1 MKIALFL
8 CNNETIGECLTL
20 NLFGTNA
27 PYGRLVQSGDLCLLY
42 NYSDNSVYGVW
53 EAISNGGTYNTN
65 AWNGRY
71 QNQVQ
76 IRRVSNQIISV
87 SRNSIPTLAG
97 NIEFIGRIYDGNFS
111 QELLQHF
118 ASVYHTQQ
126 ITINTGHRL
135 EDDYRNRY
143 PATFFCDDGKRVRS
157 QGEKII
163 CDWLRR
169 HDVQNDYES
178 VTAVPGLIPDF
189 VVFSRRH
196 DPVYIE
202 LLGHDWRGI

>member
-8 CNNETIGECLTL
+8 CNNDTMAECLTL
-20 NLFGTNA
+20 NLFGTNE
-27 PYGRLVQSGDLCLLY
+27 PYGLWVQKGDLCLLY
-42 NYSDNSVYGVW
+42 NFSDNSVYGVW
-53 EAISNGGTYNTN
+53 EAISSGGTYNAK

-71 QNQVQ
+71 RNQVQ
-76 IRRVSNQIISV
+76 IKQASKQIFSL

-97 NIEFIGRIYDGNFS
+97 DREKIGRIYDGNYA

-126 ITINTGHRL
+126 TTINTGHRL

-163 CDWLRR
+163 CDWLLK
-169 HDVQNDYES
+169 
-178 VTAVPGLIPDF
+178 P
-189 VVFSRRH
+189 
-196 DPVYIE
+196 
-202 LLGHDWRGI
+202 